1 MVGIG
6 ILGMEY
12 SCQDQPT
19 MSLRRLLKSHLA
31 PHRRAIVLVLI
42 LQAGQT
48 TTGLLLPGLNAT
60 LIDDGVLLGDQS
72 VIWRMGG
79 IMLLV
84 SFIQVVLLTVAVWYG
99 SEVAMAFG
107 RDIRRDVFDRVTR
120 YSTREIGRF
129 GTPSLI
135 TRITNDTHQIQTL
148 TALFTI
154 MMITA
159 PLTMIAGTVL
169 AIRTDA
175 GLSVLLFVVVPLE
188 IVVAGA
194 IIAAMTPAFQQMQE
208 RIDRINAVLRE
219 QITGVR
225 VVRAFTREPTESAR
239 FAEANHRL
247 TESSL
252 RAARLMAAVFP
263 AVTLL
268 VNLSSVALLW
278 IGADRIEDGSTQI
291 GSLVAYLTYL
301 LQILLAV
308 TMAAFMVSMIP
319 RAAVAAERI
328 VEVLDTESSVR
339 PPTDSVR
346 DFTRPGTVQFQEVGF
361 RYPGAEHPVLEG
373 VSFTAVPGQTTAI
386 IGSTGA
392 GKTTLLTLAARLADA
407 SSGQVSVGGIDVRR
421 LDQALLWGAI
431 GYVPQRA
438 YLFSGTVASNLRYG
452 RPDATDGELWE
463 TLEIAQAAGFVQSMP
478 DGLKSRIAQGGTNV
492 SGGQRQRL
500 SIARALVA
508 QPAVYLF
515 DDSFS
520 ALDLATEARL
530 RQALEPRTRDAAV
543 LVVAQ
548 RISTIETAD
557 QIIVLE
563 GGIVVGQ
570 GRHDE
575 LVDTCPTYAEIV
587 SSQRGGEAA

>member
-1 MVGIG
+1 
-6 ILGMEY
+6 
-12 SCQDQPT
+12 

-84 SFIQVVLLTVAVWYG
+84 SFIQVALLTVAVWYG

-107 RDIRRDVFDRVTR
+107 RDIRRDVFDRITR

-148 TALFTI
+148 TALVTI

-169 AIRTDA
+169 AIREDA
-175 GLSVLLFVVVPLE
+175 GLSVLLLVVVPLE
-188 IVVAGA
+188 ILVAGS
-194 IIAAMTPAFQQMQE
+194 IIVAMNPAFQQMQE
-208 RIDRINAVLRE
+208 RIDRINTVLRE

-239 FAEANHRL
+239 FADANHRL

-328 VEVLDTESSVR
+328 VEVLDTESSVS
-339 PPTDSVR
+339 PPTDPVR
-346 DFTRPGTVQFQEVGF
+346 DFTRPGTVEFQEVGF
-361 RYPGAEHPVLEG
+361 RYPGADHPVLEG
-373 VSFTAVPGQTTAI
+373 VSFTAVPGETTAI

-407 SSGQVSVGGIDVRR
+407 SSGLVSVGGVDVRQ
-421 LDQALLWGAI
+421 LNPDLLWGAI

-452 RPDATDGELWE
+452 RPEATDAELWDA
-463 TLEIAQAAGFVQSMP
+463 LEIAQAAGFVQSMP

-548 RISTIETAD
+548 RISTIETAE

>member
-1 MVGIG
+1 
-6 ILGMEY
+6 
-12 SCQDQPT
+12 

-148 TALFTI
+148 TALVTI

-169 AIRTDA
+169 AIREDA

-188 IVVAGA
+188 IVVAGS
-194 IIAAMTPAFQQMQE
+194 IIVAMNPAFQQMQE

-278 IGADRIEDGSTQI
+278 IGADRIEAGSTQI

-328 VEVLDTESSVR
+328 VEVLDTESSVS
-339 PPTDSVR
+339 PPIDPVQ
-346 DFTRPGTVQFQEVGF
+346 DFTRPGAVEFQEVGF

-373 VSFTAVPGQTTAI
+373 VSFTAVPGETTAV

-407 SSGQVSVGGIDVRR
+407 SSGQVSVGGVDVRQ
-421 LDQALLWGAI
+421 LDQTLLWGTI

-452 RPDATDGELWE
+452 RPEATDAELWE
-463 TLEIAQAAGFVQSMP
+463 ALEIAQAAGFVQSMP

-500 SIARALVA
+500 SIARALIA

-570 GRHDE
+570 GRHEE
-575 LVDTCPTYAEIV
+575 LVGTCPTYAEIV

>member
-1 MVGIG
+1 
-6 ILGMEY
+6 
-12 SCQDQPT
+12 

-84 SFIQVVLLTVAVWYG
+84 SFIQVVLLAVAVWYG

-148 TALFTI
+148 TALVTI

-169 AIRTDA
+169 AIREDA
-175 GLSVLLFVVVPLE
+175 GLSVLLLVVVPLE

-194 IIAAMTPAFQQMQE
+194 IIVAMNPAFQQMQE

-328 VEVLDTESSVR
+328 VEVLDTESSVI
-339 PPTDSVR
+339 PPSDPVQ
-346 DFTRPGTVQFQEVGF
+346 DFTRPGTVEFQEVGF
-361 RYPGAEHPVLEG
+361 RYPGADHPVLEA
-373 VSFTAVPGQTTAI
+373 VSFTAVPGETTAI

-407 SSGQVSVGGIDVRR
+407 SSGQVSVGGVDVRR

-452 RPDATDGELWE
+452 RPDATDTELWDA
-463 TLEIAQAAGFVQSMP
+463 LEIAQAAGFVQSMP

-563 GGIVVGQ
+563 GGVVVGQ

-575 LVDTCPTYAEIV
+575 LVDACPTYAEIV

>member
-1 MVGIG
+1 
-6 ILGMEY
+6 
-12 SCQDQPT
+12 
-19 MSLRRLLKSHLA
+19 
-31 PHRRAIVLVLI
+31 
-42 LQAGQT
+42 
-48 TTGLLLPGLNAT
+48 
-60 LIDDGVLLGDQS
+60 
-72 VIWRMGG
+72 
-79 IMLLV
+79 
-84 SFIQVVLLTVAVWYG
+84 
-99 SEVAMAFG
+99 
-107 RDIRRDVFDRVTR
+107 
-120 YSTREIGRF
+120 
-129 GTPSLI
+129 
-135 TRITNDTHQIQTL
+135 
-148 TALFTI
+148 

-169 AIRTDA
+169 AIREDA
-175 GLSVLLFVVVPLE
+175 GLSVLLLVVVPLE

-194 IIAAMTPAFQQMQE
+194 IIVAMNPAFQQMQE

-328 VEVLDTESSVR
+328 VEVLDTESSVE
-339 PPTDSVR
+339 PPSVPVQE
-346 DFTRPGTVQFQEVGF
+346 FTRPGTVEFQEVGF
-361 RYPGAEHPVLEG
+361 RYPGAEHPVLEA
-373 VSFTAVPGQTTAI
+373 VSFTAVAGETTAI

-407 SSGQVSVGGIDVRR
+407 SSGRVSVGGVDVRR

-452 RPDATDGELWE
+452 RPEATDEELWE
-463 TLEIAQAAGFVQSMP
+463 ALEVAQASGFVQSMP

-500 SIARALVA
+500 SIARAIIA
-508 QPAVYLF
+508 RPAVYLF

-570 GRHDE
+570 GRHTE
-575 LVDTCPTYAEIV
+575 LVDTCATYSEIV

>member
-1 MVGIG
+1 
-6 ILGMEY
+6 
-12 SCQDQPT
+12 

-84 SFIQVVLLTVAVWYG
+84 SFIQVVLLAGAVWYG

-120 YSTREIGRF
+120 YSTQEIGRF

-148 TALFTI
+148 TALVTI

-169 AIRTDA
+169 AIREDA
-175 GLSVLLFVVVPLE
+175 GLSVLLLVVVPLE

-194 IIAAMTPAFQQMQE
+194 IIVAMNPAFQQMQE

-328 VEVLDTESSVR
+328 VEVLDTESSVE
-339 PPTDSVR
+339 PPSVPVQE
-346 DFTRPGTVQFQEVGF
+346 FTRPGTVEFQEVGF
-361 RYPGAEHPVLEG
+361 RYPGAEHPVLEA
-373 VSFTAVPGQTTAI
+373 VSFTAVAGETTAI

-407 SSGQVSVGGIDVRR
+407 SSGRVSVGGVDVRR

-452 RPDATDGELWE
+452 RPEATDEELWE
-463 TLEIAQAAGFVQSMP
+463 ALEVAQAAGFVQSMP

-500 SIARALVA
+500 SIARALIA

-570 GRHDE
+570 GRHDQ
-575 LVDTCPTYAEIV
+575 LVDTCATYAEIV

>member
-1 MVGIG
+1 
-6 ILGMEY
+6 
-12 SCQDQPT
+12 

-79 IMLLV
+79 FMLLV

-148 TALFTI
+148 TALVTI

-175 GLSVLLFVVVPLE
+175 GLSVLLLVVVPLE

-328 VEVLDTESSVR
+328 VEILDTESSVV
-339 PPTDSVR
+339 PPTDPVQ
-346 DFTRPGTVQFQEVGF
+346 DFTRPGTVEFQEVGF

-373 VSFTAVPGQTTAI
+373 VSFTAAPGETTAI

-392 GKTTLLTLAARLADA
+392 GKTTLLTLAARLADT
-407 SSGQVSVGGIDVRR
+407 SSGQVAVGGIDVRR
-421 LDQALLWGAI
+421 LDPALLWGAI

-452 RPDATDGELWE
+452 RPEATDGELWE
-463 TLEIAQAAGFVQSMP
+463 ALEVAQAAGFVQSMP

-548 RISTIETAD
+548 RISSIEAAD

-563 GGIVVGQ
+563 GGVVEGL

-575 LVDTCPTYAEIV
+575 LVDTCATYAEIV
-587 SSQRGGEAA
+587 SSQRGGDET

>member
-1 MVGIG
+1 
-6 ILGMEY
+6 
-12 SCQDQPT
+12 

-99 SEVAMAFG
+99 SEVAMSFG

-148 TALFTI
+148 TALVTI

-169 AIRTDA
+169 AIREDA
-175 GLSVLLFVVVPLE
+175 GLSVLLLVVVPLE

-194 IIAAMTPAFQQMQE
+194 IIVAMNPAFQQMQE

-328 VEVLDTESSVR
+328 VEVLDTESSVE
-339 PPTDSVR
+339 PPSVPVQE
-346 DFTRPGTVQFQEVGF
+346 FTRPGTVEFQEVGF
-361 RYPGAEHPVLEG
+361 RYPGAEHHVLEG
-373 VSFTAVPGQTTAI
+373 ISFSAVPGETTAI

-407 SSGQVSVGGIDVRR
+407 SSGRVSVGGIDVRR
-421 LDQALLWGAI
+421 LDQDLLWGAI

-452 RPDATDGELWE
+452 RPEATDEELWE
-463 TLEIAQAAGFVQSMP
+463 ALEVAQAAGFVQTMP
-478 DGLKSRIAQGGTNV
+478 EGLKSRIAQGGTNV

-500 SIARALVA
+500 SIARALIA

-530 RQALEPRTRDAAV
+530 RQALEPRTRNAAI

-570 GRHDE
+570 GRHNQ

-587 SSQRGGEAA
+587 SSQRGGETA

>member
-1 MVGIG
+1 
-6 ILGMEY
+6 
-12 SCQDQPT
+12 

-107 RDIRRDVFDRVTR
+107 RDIRRDVFDRITR
-120 YSTREIGRF
+120 YSTREVGRF

-148 TALFTI
+148 TALVVI

-175 GLSVLLFVVVPLE
+175 GLSVLLLVVVPLE
-188 IVVAGA
+188 IVVTGA

-208 RIDRINAVLRE
+208 RIDRINTVLRE

-225 VVRAFTREPTESAR
+225 VVRAFTREPTESSR

-328 VEVLDTESSVR
+328 VEVLDTESSVS
-339 PPTDSVR
+339 PPTDPIQN
-346 DFTRPGTVQFQEVGF
+346 FTQPGTVEFQEVGF
-361 RYPGAEHPVLEG
+361 RFPGADHPVLEG
-373 VSFTAVPGQTTAI
+373 VSFTAGPGETTAI

-392 GKTTLLTLAARLADA
+392 GKTTLLTLAARLADTSA
-407 SSGQVSVGGIDVRR
+407 GQVSVGGIDVRR
-421 LDQALLWGAI
+421 LDPALLWGTI

-452 RPDATDGELWE
+452 RPDATDEELWE
-463 TLEIAQAAGFVQSMP
+463 ALEVAQAAGFVQSMP
-478 DGLKSRIAQGGTNV
+478 EGLKSRIAQGGTNV

-530 RQALEPRTRDAAV
+530 RQALEPHTRDAAV

-548 RISTIETAD
+548 RISTIESAD

-563 GGIVVGQ
+563 GGITVGQ

-587 SSQRGGEAA
+587 SSQRGGETA

>member
-1 MVGIG
+1 
-6 ILGMEY
+6 
-12 SCQDQPT
+12 

-107 RDIRRDVFDRVTR
+107 RDIRRDVFDRITR

-148 TALFTI
+148 TALVTI

-169 AIRTDA
+169 AIREDA

-188 IVVAGA
+188 ILVAGS
-194 IIAAMTPAFQQMQE
+194 IIVAMNPAFQQMQE

-225 VVRAFTREPTESAR
+225 VVRAFTRESTESAR

-328 VEVLDTESSVR
+328 MEVLDTDSSVI
-339 PPTDSVR
+339 PPTDPVC
-346 DFTRPGTVQFQEVGF
+346 DFTRPGTVDFQEVGF

-373 VSFTAVPGQTTAI
+373 VSFSAVPGETTAI

-407 SSGQVSVGGIDVRR
+407 SSGRVSVGGIDVRR

-452 RPDATDGELWE
+452 RPDATDEELWE
-463 TLEIAQAAGFVQSMP
+463 ALEVAQAAGFVQSMP

-530 RQALEPRTRDAAV
+530 RQALEPRIRDAAV

>member
-1 MVGIG
+1 
-6 ILGMEY
+6 
-12 SCQDQPT
+12 

-99 SEVAMAFG
+99 SEVAMSFG

-148 TALFTI
+148 TALVTI

-169 AIRTDA
+169 AIREDA
-175 GLSVLLFVVVPLE
+175 GLSVLLLVVVPLE

-194 IIAAMTPAFQQMQE
+194 IIVAMNPAFQQMQE

-328 VEVLDTESSVR
+328 VEVLDTESSVE
-339 PPTDSVR
+339 PPSVPVQE
-346 DFTRPGTVQFQEVGF
+346 FTRPGTVEFQEVGF
-361 RYPGAEHPVLEG
+361 RYPGAEHHVLEG
-373 VSFTAVPGQTTAI
+373 ISFSAVPGETTAI

-407 SSGQVSVGGIDVRR
+407 SSGRVSVGGIDVRR
-421 LDQALLWGAI
+421 LDQDLLWGAI

-452 RPDATDGELWE
+452 RPEATDEELWE
-463 TLEIAQAAGFVQSMP
+463 ALEVAQGAGFVQSMP
-478 DGLKSRIAQGGTNV
+478 EGLKSRIAQGGTNV

-500 SIARALVA
+500 SIARALIA

-530 RQALEPRTRDAAV
+530 RQALEPRTRNAAI

-570 GRHDE
+570 GRHNQ

-587 SSQRGGEAA
+587 SSQRGGETA

>member
-1 MVGIG
+1 
-6 ILGMEY
+6 
-12 SCQDQPT
+12 

-84 SFIQVVLLTVAVWYG
+84 SFVQVVLLTVAVWYG

-120 YSTREIGRF
+120 YSTREVGRF

-148 TALFTI
+148 TALVVI

-169 AIRTDA
+169 AIREDA
-175 GLSVLLFVVVPLE
+175 GLSVLLLVVVPLE
-188 IVVAGA
+188 IVVTGA
-194 IIAAMTPAFQQMQE
+194 IIAAMTPAFQQMQG

-328 VEVLDTESSVR
+328 VEVLDTESSVS
-339 PPTDSVR
+339 PPTDPVQNFR
-346 DFTRPGTVQFQEVGF
+346 RPGTVEFQDVGF
-361 RYPGAEHPVLEG
+361 RYPGADHPVLEG
-373 VSFTAVPGQTTAI
+373 VSFTAGPGETTAI

-392 GKTTLLTLAARLADA
+392 GKTTLLTLAARLADS

-421 LDQALLWGAI
+421 LDAALLWGAI

-438 YLFSGTVASNLRYG
+438 YLFGGTVASNLRYG
-452 RPDATDGELWE
+452 RPEATDEELWE
-463 TLEIAQAAGFVQSMP
+463 ALEVAQAAGFVQSMP
-478 DGLKSRIAQGGTNV
+478 DGLKSRISQGGTNV

-548 RISTIETAD
+548 RISTIESAD

-563 GGIVVGQ
+563 GGIVVGH

-575 LVDTCPTYAEIV
+575 LVDSCPTYAEIV
-587 SSQRGGEAA
+587 SSQRGGEEV

>member
-1 MVGIG
+1 
-6 ILGMEY
+6 
-12 SCQDQPT
+12 

-148 TALFTI
+148 TALVTI

-169 AIRTDA
+169 AIREDA
-175 GLSVLLFVVVPLE
+175 GLSVLLLVVVPLE

-194 IIAAMTPAFQQMQE
+194 IIVAMNPAFQQMQE

-328 VEVLDTESSVR
+328 MEVLDTESSVE
-339 PPTDSVR
+339 PPSVPVQE
-346 DFTRPGTVQFQEVGF
+346 FTRPGTVEFQEVGF
-361 RYPGAEHPVLEG
+361 RYPGAEHPVLEA
-373 VSFTAVPGQTTAI
+373 VSFTAVAGETTAI

-407 SSGQVSVGGIDVRR
+407 SSGRVSVGGVDVRR

-452 RPDATDGELWE
+452 RPEATDEELWE
-463 TLEIAQAAGFVQSMP
+463 ALEVAQAAGFVQSMP

-500 SIARALVA
+500 SIARALIA

-570 GRHDE
+570 GHHDE
-575 LVDTCPTYAEIV
+575 LVDTCATYAEIV

>member
-1 MVGIG
+1 
-6 ILGMEY
+6 
-12 SCQDQPT
+12 

-84 SFIQVVLLTVAVWYG
+84 SFIQVALLTVAVWYG

-169 AIRTDA
+169 AIREDA

-328 VEVLDTESSVR
+328 VEVLDTESSVE
-339 PPTDSVR
+339 PPSTPIR
-346 DFTRPGTVQFQEVGF
+346 DFTRPGTVEFQEVGF

-373 VSFTAVPGQTTAI
+373 VSFNAVPGQTTAI

-407 SSGQVSVGGIDVRR
+407 SSGRVSVGGIDVRR

-452 RPDATDGELWE
+452 RPDATDEELWE

-478 DGLKSRIAQGGTNV
+478 DGLQSRIAQGGTNV

-530 RQALEPRTRDAAV
+530 RQALEPLTRDAAV

-563 GGIVVGQ
+563 GGLVVGQ

-587 SSQRGGEAA
+587 SSQRGGEAT

>member
-1 MVGIG
+1 
-6 ILGMEY
+6 
-12 SCQDQPT
+12 

-60 LIDDGVLLGDQS
+60 LIDDGVLAGDQS

-84 SFIQVVLLTVAVWYG
+84 SFIQVVLLTGAVWYA

-107 RDIRRDVFDRVTR
+107 RDIRRDVFDRVTG

-148 TALFTI
+148 TALVGT

-159 PLTMIAGTVL
+159 PLTMAAGTVL
-169 AIRTDA
+169 AIREDA
-175 GLSVLLFVVVPLE
+175 GLSVLLLVVVPLE
-188 IVVAGA
+188 IVVAGS
-194 IIAAMTPAFQQMQE
+194 IIVAMNPAFQQMQE

-328 VEVLDTESSVR
+328 VEVLDTESSVE
-339 PPTDSVR
+339 PPSVPVQE
-346 DFTRPGTVQFQEVGF
+346 FTRPGTVEFQEVGF
-361 RYPGAEHPVLEG
+361 RYPGADHPVLEA
-373 VSFTAVPGQTTAI
+373 VSFTAVPGETTAI

-392 GKTTLLTLAARLADA
+392 GKTTLMTLAARLADA
-407 SSGQVSVGGIDVRR
+407 SSGRVSVGGIDVRR

-452 RPDATDGELWE
+452 RPEASDEELWE
-463 TLEIAQAAGFVQSMP
+463 ALEVAQAAGFVQTMP

-500 SIARALVA
+500 SIARALIA
-508 QPAVYLF
+508 RPAVYLF

-575 LVDTCPTYAEIV
+575 LVGTCATYAEIV

>member
-1 MVGIG
+1 
-6 ILGMEY
+6 
-12 SCQDQPT
+12 

-60 LIDDGVLLGDQS
+60 LIDDGVLAGDQS

-84 SFIQVVLLTVAVWYG
+84 SFIQVVLLTGAVWYA

-107 RDIRRDVFDRVTR
+107 RDIRRDVFDRVTG

-148 TALFTI
+148 TALVGT

-159 PLTMIAGTVL
+159 PLTMAAGTVL
-169 AIRTDA
+169 AIREDA
-175 GLSVLLFVVVPLE
+175 GLSVLLLVVVPLE
-188 IVVAGA
+188 IVVAGS
-194 IIAAMTPAFQQMQE
+194 IIVAMNPAFQQMQE

-328 VEVLDTESSVR
+328 VEVLDTESSVE
-339 PPTDSVR
+339 PPSVPVQE
-346 DFTRPGTVQFQEVGF
+346 FTRPGTVEFQEVGF
-361 RYPGAEHPVLEG
+361 RYPGADHPVLEG
-373 VSFTAVPGQTTAI
+373 ISFAAVPGETTAI

-407 SSGQVSVGGIDVRR
+407 SSGRVAVGGIDVRR

-452 RPDATDGELWE
+452 RPEATDEELWE
-463 TLEIAQAAGFVQSMP
+463 ALEVAQAAGFVQSMP

-500 SIARALVA
+500 SIARALIA
-508 QPAVYLF
+508 RPAVYLF

-530 RQALEPRTRDAAV
+530 RQALAPRTRDAAV

-575 LVDTCPTYAEIV
+575 LVDTCATYAEIV

>member
-1 MVGIG
+1 
-6 ILGMEY
+6 
-12 SCQDQPT
+12 

-31 PHRRAIVLVLI
+31 PHRRAIVLVLF

-99 SEVAMAFG
+99 SEVAMSFG

-148 TALFTI
+148 TALVTI

-169 AIRTDA
+169 AIREDA

-328 VEVLDTESSVR
+328 VEVLDTESSVE
-339 PPTDSVR
+339 PPSTPIR
-346 DFTRPGTVQFQEVGF
+346 DFTRPGTVEFQEVGF

-373 VSFTAVPGQTTAI
+373 VSFTAVPGETAAI

-407 SSGQVSVGGIDVRR
+407 SSGRVSVGGIDVRR
-421 LDQALLWGAI
+421 LDQAVLWGAI

-463 TLEIAQAAGFVQSMP
+463 ALEIAQAAGFVQSMP
-478 DGLKSRIAQGGTNV
+478 DGLQSRIAQGGTNV

-557 QIIVLE
+557 QIVVLE

-587 SSQRGGEAA
+587 SSQRGGEAV

>member
-1 MVGIG
+1 
-6 ILGMEY
+6 
-12 SCQDQPT
+12 

-148 TALFTI
+148 TALVTI

-169 AIRTDA
+169 AIREDA
-175 GLSVLLFVVVPLE
+175 GLSVLLLVVVPLE

-194 IIAAMTPAFQQMQE
+194 IIVAMNPAFQQMQE

-278 IGADRIEDGSTQI
+278 IGADRIEAGSTQI

-328 VEVLDTESSVR
+328 VEVLDTESSVE
-339 PPTDSVR
+339 PPSVPVQE
-346 DFTRPGTVQFQEVGF
+346 FTRPGTVEFQEVGF
-361 RYPGAEHPVLEG
+361 RYPGAEHPVLEA
-373 VSFTAVPGQTTAI
+373 VSFTAVAGETTAI

-407 SSGQVSVGGIDVRR
+407 SSGRVSVGGVDVRR
-421 LDQALLWGAI
+421 LDQSLLWGAI

-452 RPDATDGELWE
+452 RPEATDEELWE
-463 TLEIAQAAGFVQSMP
+463 ALEVVQAAGFVQSMP

-508 QPAVYLF
+508 QPTVYLF

-575 LVDTCPTYAEIV
+575 LVDTCATYAEIV

>member
-1 MVGIG
+1 
-6 ILGMEY
+6 
-12 SCQDQPT
+12 

-148 TALFTI
+148 TALVTI

-169 AIRTDA
+169 AIREDA

-188 IVVAGA
+188 IVVAGS
-194 IIAAMTPAFQQMQE
+194 IIVAMNPAFQQMQE

-328 VEVLDTESSVR
+328 VEVLDTESSVE
-339 PPTDSVR
+339 PPSVPVQE
-346 DFTRPGTVQFQEVGF
+346 FTRPGTVEFQEVGF
-361 RYPGAEHPVLEG
+361 RYPGAEHHVLEG
-373 VSFTAVPGQTTAI
+373 ISFSAVPGETTAI

-407 SSGQVSVGGIDVRR
+407 SSGRVSVGGIDVRR

-452 RPDATDGELWE
+452 RPEATDEELWE
-463 TLEIAQAAGFVQSMP
+463 ALEVAQAAGFVQTMP
-478 DGLKSRIAQGGTNV
+478 EGLKSRIAQGGTNV

-500 SIARALVA
+500 SIARALIA

-530 RQALEPRTRDAAV
+530 RQALEPRTRNAAI

-570 GRHDE
+570 GRHNQ

>member
-1 MVGIG
+1 
-6 ILGMEY
+6 
-12 SCQDQPT
+12 

-120 YSTREIGRF
+120 YSTQEIGRF

-148 TALFTI
+148 TALVTI

-169 AIRTDA
+169 AIREDA
-175 GLSVLLFVVVPLE
+175 GLSVLLLVVVPLE

-194 IIAAMTPAFQQMQE
+194 IIVAMNPAFQQMQE

-328 VEVLDTESSVR
+328 MEVLDTESSVE
-339 PPTDSVR
+339 PPSVPVQE
-346 DFTRPGTVQFQEVGF
+346 FTRPGTVDFQEVGF
-361 RYPGAEHPVLEG
+361 RYPGAEHPVLEA
-373 VSFTAVPGQTTAI
+373 VSFTAVPGETTAI

-407 SSGQVSVGGIDVRR
+407 SSGRVSVGGIDVRR

-452 RPDATDGELWE
+452 RPEATDEELWE
-463 TLEIAQAAGFVQSMP
+463 ALEVAQAAGFVQSMP
-478 DGLKSRIAQGGTNV
+478 DGLKNRIAQGGTNV

-508 QPAVYLF
+508 RPAVYLF

-563 GGIVVGQ
+563 SGIVVGQ

-587 SSQRGGEAA
+587 SSQRGGETA

>member
-1 MVGIG
+1 
-6 ILGMEY
+6 
-12 SCQDQPT
+12 

-60 LIDDGVLLGDQS
+60 LIDDGVLLGDQT

-148 TALFTI
+148 TALVTI

-169 AIRTDA
+169 AIREDA
-175 GLSVLLFVVVPLE
+175 GLSVLLLVVVPLE

-194 IIAAMTPAFQQMQE
+194 IIVAMNPAFQQMQE

-328 VEVLDTESSVR
+328 VEVLDTESSVE
-339 PPTDSVR
+339 PPSVPVQE
-346 DFTRPGTVQFQEVGF
+346 FTRPGTVEFQEVGF
-361 RYPGAEHPVLEG
+361 RYPGAEHHVLEG
-373 VSFTAVPGQTTAI
+373 ISFSAVPGETTAI

-407 SSGQVSVGGIDVRR
+407 SSGRVSVGGIDVRR
-421 LDQALLWGAI
+421 LDQDLLWGAI

-452 RPDATDGELWE
+452 RPEATDEELWE
-463 TLEIAQAAGFVQSMP
+463 ALEVAQAAGFVQTMP
-478 DGLKSRIAQGGTNV
+478 EGLKSRIAQGGTNV

-500 SIARALVA
+500 SIARALIA

-530 RQALEPRTRDAAV
+530 RQALEPRTRNAAI

-570 GRHDE
+570 GRHNQ

-587 SSQRGGEAA
+587 SSQRGGETA

>member
-1 MVGIG
+1 
-6 ILGMEY
+6 
-12 SCQDQPT
+12 

-107 RDIRRDVFDRVTR
+107 RDIRRDVFDRITR
-120 YSTREIGRF
+120 YSTREVGRF

-148 TALFTI
+148 TALVTI

-169 AIRTDA
+169 AIREDA
-175 GLSVLLFVVVPLE
+175 GLSVLLLVVVPLE

-194 IIAAMTPAFQQMQE
+194 IIVAMNPAFQQMQE

-328 VEVLDTESSVR
+328 VEVLDTESSVS
-339 PPTDSVR
+339 PPTDPVR
-346 DFTRPGTVQFQEVGF
+346 EFTRPGTVEFQEVGF
-361 RYPGAEHPVLEG
+361 RFPGAEHPVLEG
-373 VSFTAVPGQTTAI
+373 ISFTAVPGETTAI

-452 RPDATDGELWE
+452 RPDATDAELWDA
-463 TLEIAQAAGFVQSMP
+463 LEIAQAAGFVQSMP

-500 SIARALVA
+500 SIARALIA

-530 RQALEPRTRDAAV
+530 RQALEPRTRHASV

-587 SSQRGGEAA
+587 SSQRGGETA

>member
-1 MVGIG
+1 
-6 ILGMEY
+6 
-12 SCQDQPT
+12 

>member
-1 MVGIG
+1 
-6 ILGMEY
+6 
-12 SCQDQPT
+12 

-31 PHRRAIVLVLI
+31 PHRQAIIFVLV

-48 TTGLLLPGLNAT
+48 TAGLLLPGLNAT
-60 LIDDGVLLGDQS
+60 LIDEGVLLGDQA
-72 VIWRMGG
+72 VIWRMGA
-79 IMLLV
+79 IMLIV
-84 SFIQVVLLTVAVWYG
+84 SFVQVGLLAGAIWFA
-99 SEVAMAFG
+99 SRAAMAFG
-107 RDIRRDVFDRVTR
+107 RDIRRDVFHRVTG

-148 TALFTI
+148 MAMVGT

-159 PLTMIAGTVL
+159 PLTMIAGIVL
-169 AIRTDA
+169 AVRTDA
-175 GLSVLLFVVVPLE
+175 GLSVLLWVVIPLE
-188 IVVAGA
+188 IIVMGS
-194 IIAAMTPAFQQMQE
+194 IIAAMNPAFQKMQE
-208 RIDRINAVLRE
+208 RIDRVNAVLRE
-219 QITGVR
+219 QIAGVR
-225 VVRAFTREPTESAR
+225 VVRAFTREPEESAR
-239 FAEANHRL
+239 FAEANDRL
-247 TESSL
+247 TATSM
-252 RAARLMAAVFP
+252 RAARLMAATFP

-291 GSLVAYLTYL
+291 GSLVAYITYL

-319 RAAVAAERI
+319 RAAVAAQRI
-328 VEVLDTESSVR
+328 VEVLDTESSVT
-339 PPTDSVR
+339 PPTDPVR
-346 DFTRPGTVQFQEVGF
+346 ELDN
-361 RYPGAEHPVLEG
+361 
-373 VSFTAVPGQTTAI
+373 VSFTALPGETTAI

-407 SSGQVSVGGIDVRR
+407 STGEVSVGGVDVRR
-421 LDQALLWGAI
+421 LDRALLWSTI

-452 RPDATDGELWE
+452 RPEATDGQLWE
-463 TLEIAQAAGFVQSMP
+463 ALEIAQAAGFVQSMP
-478 DGLKSRIAQGGTNV
+478 DGLASPINQGGTNV

-520 ALDLATEARL
+520 ALDLATEDRL
-530 RQALEPRTRDAAV
+530 RRALEPHTRNAAV

-563 GGIVVGQ
+563 GGVVVGK

-575 LVDTCPTYAEIV
+575 LLSTCPTYAQIV

>member
-1 MVGIG
+1 
-6 ILGMEY
+6 
-12 SCQDQPT
+12 

-60 LIDDGVLLGDQS
+60 LIDDGVLLGDQA

-148 TALFTI
+148 TALVTI

-169 AIRTDA
+169 AIREDA

-278 IGADRIEDGSTQI
+278 IGADRVEDGTTQI

-339 PPTDSVR
+339 PPTDPVR
-346 DFTRPGTVQFQEVGF
+346 EFTRPGTVAFQEVGF
-361 RYPGAEHPVLEG
+361 RYPGADHPVLEG

-407 SSGQVSVGGIDVRR
+407 SSGQVAVGGVDVRQ
-421 LDQALLWGAI
+421 LDQTLLWGAI

-463 TLEIAQAAGFVQSMP
+463 ALEIAQAAGFVQSMP
-478 DGLKSRIAQGGTNV
+478 DGLNSPIAQGGTNV

-530 RQALEPRTRDAAV
+530 RQALEPRTRSAAV

-563 GGIVVGQ
+563 GGIVVGH
-570 GRHDE
+570 GYHDE

-587 SSQRGGEAA
+587 SSQRGGEEA

>member
-1 MVGIG
+1 
-6 ILGMEY
+6 
-12 SCQDQPT
+12 

-107 RDIRRDVFDRVTR
+107 RDIRRDVFEQVTR

-169 AIRTDA
+169 AIREDA

-328 VEVLDTESSVR
+328 VEVLDTEPSVE
-339 PPTDSVR
+339 PPSTPIR
-346 DFTRPGTVQFQEVGF
+346 DFTRPGTVEFQEVGF

-373 VSFTAVPGQTTAI
+373 VSFTAVPGETAAI

-407 SSGQVSVGGIDVRR
+407 SSGRVSVGGIDVRR
-421 LDQALLWGAI
+421 LDQAVLWGTI

-463 TLEIAQAAGFVQSMP
+463 ALEIAQAAGFVQSMP

-530 RQALEPRTRDAAV
+530 REALEPRTRDAAV

-563 GGIVVGQ
+563 GGITVGQ

-587 SSQRGGEAA
+587 SSQRGGEAV

>member
-1 MVGIG
+1 
-6 ILGMEY
+6 
-12 SCQDQPT
+12 

-84 SFIQVVLLTVAVWYG
+84 SFIQVALLTVAVWYG

-169 AIRTDA
+169 AIREDA

-328 VEVLDTESSVR
+328 VEVLDTESSVE
-339 PPTDSVR
+339 PPSTPIR
-346 DFTRPGTVQFQEVGF
+346 DFTRPGTVEFLEVGF

-373 VSFTAVPGQTTAI
+373 VSFTAVPGQTTAV

-407 SSGQVSVGGIDVRR
+407 SSGRVSVGGIDVRR

-452 RPDATDGELWE
+452 RPDATDEELWE

-478 DGLKSRIAQGGTNV
+478 DGLQSRIAQGGTNV

-508 QPAVYLF
+508 QPEVYLF

-563 GGIVVGQ
+563 GGLVVGQ

-587 SSQRGGEAA
+587 SSQRGGETA

>member
-1 MVGIG
+1 
-6 ILGMEY
+6 
-12 SCQDQPT
+12 

-148 TALFTI
+148 TALVTI

-169 AIRTDA
+169 AIREDA
-175 GLSVLLFVVVPLE
+175 GLSVLLLVVVPLE
-188 IVVAGA
+188 ILVAGA
-194 IIAAMTPAFQQMQE
+194 IIVAMNPAFQQMQE

-328 VEVLDTESSVR
+328 VEVLDTESSVE
-339 PPTDSVR
+339 PPSVPVQE
-346 DFTRPGTVQFQEVGF
+346 FTRPGTVEFQEVGF
-361 RYPGAEHPVLEG
+361 RYPGAEHPVLEA
-373 VSFTAVPGQTTAI
+373 VSFTAVPGETTAI

-407 SSGQVSVGGIDVRR
+407 SSGRISVGGIDVRR
-421 LDQALLWGAI
+421 LHQDLLWGAI

-452 RPDATDGELWE
+452 RPEATDEELWE
-463 TLEIAQAAGFVQSMP
+463 ALEVAQAAGFVQSMP

-530 RQALEPRTRDAAV
+530 RQALEPRARHAAV

-563 GGIVVGQ
+563 GGVVVGQ

>member
-1 MVGIG
+1 
-6 ILGMEY
+6 
-12 SCQDQPT
+12 

-31 PHRRAIVLVLI
+31 RHRRAIVLVLI

-169 AIRTDA
+169 AIREDA

-328 VEVLDTESSVR
+328 VEVLDTESSVE
-339 PPTDSVR
+339 PPSTPIR
-346 DFTRPGTVQFQEVGF
+346 DFTRPGTVEFQEVGF

-373 VSFTAVPGQTTAI
+373 VSFTAVPGETAAI

-407 SSGQVSVGGIDVRR
+407 SSGRVSVGGIDVRR
-421 LDQALLWGAI
+421 LDQAVLWGAI

-463 TLEIAQAAGFVQSMP
+463 ALEIAQAAGFVQSMP
-478 DGLKSRIAQGGTNV
+478 DGLQSRIAQGGTNV

-563 GGIVVGQ
+563 GGLVVGQ
-570 GRHDE
+570 GHHNE

>member
-1 MVGIG
+1 
-6 ILGMEY
+6 
-12 SCQDQPT
+12 

-148 TALFTI
+148 TALVTI

-169 AIRTDA
+169 AIREDA

-188 IVVAGA
+188 MLVAGA
-194 IIAAMTPAFQQMQE
+194 IIVAMNPAFQQMQE

-328 VEVLDTESSVR
+328 VEVLDTESSVS
-339 PPTDSVR
+339 PPTDPVR
-346 DFTRPGTVQFQEVGF
+346 DFTRPGTVQFQQVGF
-361 RYPGAEHPVLEG
+361 RYPGADHPVLEG
-373 VSFTAVPGQTTAI
+373 VSFTAVPGETTAI

-407 SSGQVSVGGIDVRR
+407 SSGQVAVGGVDVRR

-438 YLFSGTVASNLRYG
+438 YLFGGTVASNLRYG
-452 RPDATDGELWE
+452 RPDATDAELWDA
-463 TLEIAQAAGFVQSMP
+463 LEIAQAAGFVQSMA

-500 SIARALVA
+500 SIARALIA

-587 SSQRGGEAA
+587 SSQRGGEAT

>member
-1 MVGIG
+1 
-6 ILGMEY
+6 
-12 SCQDQPT
+12 

-84 SFIQVVLLTVAVWYG
+84 SFVQVVLLTVAVWYG
-99 SEVAMAFG
+99 SEVAMSFG

-148 TALFTI
+148 TALVTI

-169 AIRTDA
+169 AIREDA

-328 VEVLDTESSVR
+328 MEVLDTESSVD
-339 PPTDSVR
+339 PPSTPIR
-346 DFTRPGTVQFQEVGF
+346 DFTRPGTVEFQEVGF

-373 VSFTAVPGQTTAI
+373 VSFTAVPGETAAI

-407 SSGQVSVGGIDVRR
+407 TSGRVFVGGIDVRR
-421 LDQALLWGAI
+421 LDQALLWGTI

-463 TLEIAQAAGFVQSMP
+463 ALEIAQAAGFVQSMP
-478 DGLKSRIAQGGTNV
+478 DGLKSSIAQGGTNV

-530 RQALEPRTRDAAV
+530 REALEPRTRDAAV

-563 GGIVVGQ
+563 GGITVGQ
-570 GRHDE
+570 GSHDE

-587 SSQRGGEAA
+587 SSQRGGEAE

>member
-1 MVGIG
+1 MN
-6 ILGMEY
+6 
-12 SCQDQPT
+12 
-19 MSLRRLLKSHLA
+19 LRRLLKSHLA
-31 PHRRAIVLVLI
+31 PYRRAIVFVLV

-48 TTGLLLPGLNAT
+48 TAGLLLPGLNAT
-60 LIDDGVLLGDQS
+60 LIDEGVLLGDQA
-72 VIWRMGG
+72 VIWRMGA

-84 SFIQVVLLTVAVWYG
+84 SFVQVGLLTGAVWYG
-99 SEVAMAFG
+99 SKMAMAFG
-107 RDIRRDVFDRVTR
+107 RDVRRDVFDRVTR

-148 TALFTI
+148 TAMVAT

-159 PLTMIAGTVL
+159 PLTMIVGIVL
-169 AIRTDA
+169 AVREDA
-175 GLSVLLFVVVPLE
+175 GLSVLLWVVIPLE
-188 IVVAGA
+188 IIVMGS
-194 IIAAMTPAFQQMQE
+194 IIAAMNPAFRKMQE
-208 RIDRINAVLRE
+208 RIDRVNAVLRE

-225 VVRAFTREPTESAR
+225 VVRAFTREPVESAR
-239 FAEANHRL
+239 FAEANDRL
-247 TESSL
+247 TATSM
-252 RAARLMAAVFP
+252 RAARLMAATFP

-291 GSLVAYLTYL
+291 GSLVAYITYL

-328 VEVLDTESSVR
+328 VEVLDTDSSVV
-339 PPTDSVR
+339 PPANPIGE
-346 DFTRPGTVQFQEVGF
+346 FLRPGTVEFRGVGF
-361 RYPGAEHPVLEG
+361 RYPGAEHAVLDN
-373 VSFTAVPGQTTAI
+373 VAFTALPGETTAI
-386 IGSTGA
+386 IGSTGS

-407 SSGQVSVGGIDVRR
+407 STGEVSVGGVDVRR
-421 LDQALLWGAI
+421 LDQTLLWQTI

-452 RPDATDGELWE
+452 RPEATDGELWE
-463 TLEIAQAAGFVQSMP
+463 ALEVAQADGFVQSMP
-478 DGLKSRIAQGGTNV
+478 DGLASPINQGGTNV

-508 QPAVYLF
+508 RPAVYLF

-520 ALDLATEARL
+520 ALDLATEDRL
-530 RQALEPRTRDAAV
+530 RRALEPHTRNAAV

-575 LVDTCPTYAEIV
+575 LLSTCPTYAEIV

>member
-1 MVGIG
+1 
-6 ILGMEY
+6 
-12 SCQDQPT
+12 

-107 RDIRRDVFDRVTR
+107 RDIRRDVFDRITR

-148 TALFTI
+148 TALVTI

-169 AIRTDA
+169 AIREDA
-175 GLSVLLFVVVPLE
+175 GLSVLLLVVVPLE

-194 IIAAMTPAFQQMQE
+194 IIVAMNPAFQQMQE

-328 VEVLDTESSVR
+328 VEVLDTESSVE
-339 PPTDSVR
+339 PPSVPVQK
-346 DFTRPGTVQFQEVGF
+346 FTRPGTVEFQEVGF
-361 RYPGAEHPVLEG
+361 RYPGAEHHVLEG
-373 VSFTAVPGQTTAI
+373 ISFSAVPGETTAI

-407 SSGQVSVGGIDVRR
+407 SSGRVSVGGIDVRR

-452 RPDATDGELWE
+452 RPEATDEELWE
-463 TLEIAQAAGFVQSMP
+463 ALEIAQASGFVQTMP
-478 DGLKSRIAQGGTNV
+478 EGLKSRIAQGGTNV

-500 SIARALVA
+500 SIARALIA

-530 RQALEPRTRDAAV
+530 RLALEPRTRDAAV

-570 GRHDE
+570 GRHNQ

-587 SSQRGGEAA
+587 SSQRGGETA

>member
-1 MVGIG
+1 
-6 ILGMEY
+6 
-12 SCQDQPT
+12 

-84 SFIQVVLLTVAVWYG
+84 SFIQVALLTVAVWYG

-175 GLSVLLFVVVPLE
+175 GLSVLLLVVVPLE

-208 RIDRINAVLRE
+208 RIDRINTVLRE

-328 VEVLDTESSVR
+328 VEILDTESSVT
-339 PPTDSVR
+339 PPTTPIQ
-346 DFTRPGTVQFQEVGF
+346 DFTRPGTVEFQEVGF

-373 VSFTAVPGQTTAI
+373 VSFTAVPGETTAI

-392 GKTTLLTLAARLADA
+392 GKSTLLTLAARLADA
-407 SSGQVSVGGIDVRR
+407 SSGQVAVGGIDVRR
-421 LDQALLWGAI
+421 LDPALLWGAI

-452 RPDATDGELWE
+452 RPEATDEELWE
-463 TLEIAQAAGFVQSMP
+463 ALEVAQAAGFVQSMP
-478 DGLKSRIAQGGTNV
+478 DGLQNRIAQGGTNV

-563 GGIVVGQ
+563 GGITVGQ

-575 LVDTCPTYAEIV
+575 LVDTCHTYAEIV
-587 SSQRGGEAA
+587 SSQRGGETK

>member
-1 MVGIG
+1 
-6 ILGMEY
+6 
-12 SCQDQPT
+12 

-99 SEVAMAFG
+99 SEVAMSFG

-148 TALFTI
+148 TALVTI

-169 AIRTDA
+169 AIREDA
-175 GLSVLLFVVVPLE
+175 GLSVLLLVVVPLE

-194 IIAAMTPAFQQMQE
+194 IIVAMNPAFQQMQE

-328 VEVLDTESSVR
+328 VEVLDTESSVE
-339 PPTDSVR
+339 PPSVPVQE
-346 DFTRPGTVQFQEVGF
+346 FTRPGTVEFQEVGF
-361 RYPGAEHPVLEG
+361 RYPGADHPVLEG
-373 VSFTAVPGQTTAI
+373 VSFTAVPGETTAI

-407 SSGQVSVGGIDVRR
+407 SSGRVSVGGIDVRR
-421 LDQALLWGAI
+421 LDQDLLWGAI

-452 RPDATDGELWE
+452 RPEATDEELWE
-463 TLEIAQAAGFVQSMP
+463 ALEVAQAAGFVQTMP
-478 DGLKSRIAQGGTNV
+478 EGLKSRIAQGGTNV

-500 SIARALVA
+500 SIARALIA

-530 RQALEPRTRDAAV
+530 RQALEPRTRSAAI

-570 GRHDE
+570 GRHNQ

-587 SSQRGGEAA
+587 SSQRGGETA